1 MSAWTDFVKKVAKDK
16 GISYKEAMTVASK
29 TYKKAEPK
37 AKVAKKDAKKDDKKV
52 AKKDA
57 KKEDEMAK

>member
-29 TYKKAEPK
+29 TYKKVEPK
-37 AKVAKKDAKKDDKKV
+37 AKVSKAKKDDKKV